1 MHIEVVPNRNS
12 TPCILL
18 RESYRQDGKVCKRTL
33 ANLSKLP
40 PAAIEGLRALL
51 RGATVVEDLA
61 DNVEVTQS
69 QPYGHVAAV
78 LGTLRQ
84 LGLERE
90 IAPQRCPERD
100 LVVAMIVAR
109 IVAPSSKLATARGL
123 GEEAYLSA
131 LLGDLGLSKVNEE
144 KLYAAM
150 DWLYVQQGSIEQRL
164 ASHHLQD
171 GSLVLYDVS
180 STYFE
185 GRTCPLAKLG
195 YSRDGKKDKLQIV
208 FGLLCNHEG
217 CPVAVEVFTGNT
229 ADPQTLGS
237 QVKKVRERFGL
248 SRVIFVGDRGMLT
261 SARLREDFHE
271 GSGLSWISALRTT
284 DIRKLVAGPGFQPSL
299 FDERDFA
306 EVQSP
311 KFPKERLIACRNPLL
326 QAERARKREELLQ
339 ATEKELEA
347 IVQATK
353 RSRKPLRGKDRIALR
368 VGKVLHRF
376 KVAKH
381 FLLKI
386 TENTLSVTRNEKRI
400 AAEAA
405 LDGIYVIRTN
415 VPESEL
421 SAQDAIRSYKDLS
434 TVERAF
440 RSYKTVDL
448 HVRPIYHQLPER
460 VRAHV
465 FLCML
470 AYYVEWHMR
479 QKLAPILFDDEEPEI
494 GERQRASIVAPA
506 ERSPSAQLKAS
517 TRCTADGLPIQSFAT
532 LLKNLATLN
541 KNRIHLKK
549 SVAPAFYKL
558 TSPTPLQQ
566 RAFSLLGVIVSL

>member
-1 MHIEVVPNRNS
+1 M
-12 TPCILL
+12 
-18 RESYRQDGKVCKRTL
+18 
-33 ANLSKLP
+33 
-40 PAAIEGLRALL
+40 
-51 RGATVVEDLA
+51 
-61 DNVEVTQS
+61 
-69 QPYGHVAAV
+69 
-78 LGTLRQ
+78 
-84 LGLERE
+84 
-90 IAPQRCPERD
+90 
-100 LVVAMIVAR
+100 
-109 IVAPSSKLATARGL
+109 
-123 GEEAYLSA
+123 
-131 LLGDLGLSKVNEE
+131 
-144 KLYAAM
+144 
-150 DWLYVQQGSIEQRL
+150 
-164 ASHHLQD
+164 
-171 GSLVLYDVS
+171 LYDVS

-217 CPVAVEVFTGNT
+217 CPVAVEVFAGNT
-229 ADPQTLGS
+229 SDPQTLGS

-261 SARLREDFHE
+261 SARLREDFAE

-326 QAERARKREELLQ
+326 QAERARKREELLR

-353 RSRKPLRGKDRIALR
+353 RPRKPLSGKDRIALR
-368 VGKVLHRF
+368 VGKVLNRF

-386 TENTLSVTRNEKRI
+386 TEDTFTVTRNEKRI

-405 LDGIYVIRTN
+405 LDGIYVIRTD

-517 TRCTADGLPIQSFAT
+517 TRRTTDGLLVQSFAT

-541 KNRIHLKK
+541 KNRIQLKNA
-549 SVAPAFYKL
+549 VAPAFYKL

-566 RAFSLLGVIVSL
+566 KAFSLLGVTISL

>member
-1 MHIEVVPNRNS
+1 MHIEIVPNRNS

-90 IAPQRCPERD
+90 IAPERCPERD

-131 LLGDLGLSKVNEE
+131 LLGDLGLSKVNEDN
-144 KLYAAM
+144 LYAAM
-150 DWLYVQQGSIEQRL
+150 DWLYVQQGAIEQRL

-185 GRTCPLAKLG
+185 GHTCPLAKLG

-217 CPVAVEVFTGNT
+217 CPVAVEVFAGNT

-271 GSGLSWISALRTT
+271 GCGLSWISALRTT

-299 FDERDFA
+299 FDDRDFA

-353 RSRKPLRGKDRIALR
+353 RSKRPLRGKDRIALR

-381 FLLKI
+381 FLLEI
-386 TENTLSVTRNEKRI
+386 TENTLTFTRNEKGI
-400 AAEAA
+400 TAEAA
-405 LDGIYVIRTN
+405 LDGIYVIRTD

-421 SAQDAIRSYKDLS
+421 SAEDAIRSYKGLS

-460 VRAHV
+460 VRSHV

-479 QKLAPILFDDEEPEI
+479 QKLAPILFDDEEPEV
-494 GERQRASIVAPA
+494 GETQRASFVAPA
-506 ERSPSAQLKAS
+506 KRSPGAQLKAN
-517 TRCTADGLPIQSFAT
+517 TRSTADGLPIQSFAT

-541 KNRIHLKK
+541 KNRIQLKNA
-549 SVAPAFYKL
+549 VAPAFYKL

-566 RAFSLLGVIVSL
+566 KAFSLLGVTVSL

>member
-12 TPCILL
+12 KPCILL

-33 ANLSKLP
+33 ANLSMLP
-40 PAAIEGLRALL
+40 SAAIEGLRALL

-61 DNVEVTQS
+61 DCVKVTHN
-69 QPYGHVAAV
+69 QPYGNVAAV

-84 LGLERE
+84 LGLDRD
-90 IAPQRCPERD
+90 IAPERCPERD
-100 LVVAMIVAR
+100 LVVAMVVAR
-109 IVAPSSKLATARGL
+109 ILAPGSKLATAHGL
-123 GEEAYLSA
+123 DEESYLGA
-131 LLGDLGLSKVNEE
+131 LLEQLDLSNVDED

-150 DWLYVQQGSIEQRL
+150 DWLYLRQAAIEQRL
-164 ASHHLQD
+164 ARRHLQD

-185 GRTCPLAKLG
+185 GRHCPLAKLG

-208 FGLLCNHEG
+208 FGLLCNREG
-217 CPVAVEVFTGNT
+217 CPVAVEVFDGNT
-229 ADPQTLGS
+229 ADPKTLGP

-248 SRVIFVGDRGMLT
+248 SRVVFVGDRGMLT
-261 SARLREDFHE
+261 SARLREDFQP

-284 DIRKLVAGPGFQPSL
+284 EIRALVANPGFQFSL
-299 FDERDFA
+299 FDERGFG

-311 KFPKERLIACRNPLL
+311 EFPGERLIACRNPLL
-326 QAERARKREELLQ
+326 QAERARSREELLL

-347 IVQATK
+347 IVQATQRCK
-353 RSRKPLRGKDRIALR
+353 NPLQGKDRIGLR
-368 VGKVLHRF
+368 VGKVLNRF

-381 FLLKI
+381 FLLEI
-386 TENTLSVTRNEKRI
+386 AENTFAFRRNEERI
-400 AAEAA
+400 AAETA
-405 LDGIYVIRTN
+405 LDGIYVVRTD
-415 VPESEL
+415 VPETEL
-421 SAQDAIRSYKDLS
+421 SAENAVRSYKSLS

-479 QKLAPILFDDEEPEI
+479 RKLAPLLFDDEEPEA
-494 GERQRASIVAPA
+494 GQAQRASIVAPA
-506 ERSPSAQLKAS
+506 ERSPSAKRKAS
-517 TRCTADGLPIQSFAT
+517 TRRTADGLPVQSFAN

-541 KNRIHLKK
+541 KNRIQLKI
-549 SVAPAFYKL
+549 SVAPAFCKL

-566 RAFSLLGVIVSL
+566 KAFSLLGVTVSL